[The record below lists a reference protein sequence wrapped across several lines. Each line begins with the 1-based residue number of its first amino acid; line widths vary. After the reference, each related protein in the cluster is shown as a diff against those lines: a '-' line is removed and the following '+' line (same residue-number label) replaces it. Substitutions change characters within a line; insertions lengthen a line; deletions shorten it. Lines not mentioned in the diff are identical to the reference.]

1 MINNF
6 FISFKVKLVSVVI
19 HLIFIA
25 VILTNCSNIQQRE
38 ADIVASVKGIGD
50 ISFNELQNHYRDYQF
65 DLKYRNNPEQ
75 GYQEALQS
83 LVLFKRKVADF
94 KREEMYENKK
104 LMNPI
109 QRYVNEEIR
118 RLYFEVE
125 YLGKYI
131 NEASI
136 TSYYQLINKEITY
149 QQLILNKYQNQNTNL
164 EISVESR
171 IDQILSEFNSGTEF
185 DTIVSK
191 YSEDITSNNNGLM
204 PPINWQN
211 GWLNST
217 NRAISSMNI
226 GDIEVLESESLYYII
241 KISDIKIID
250 IPQLNNIRPIIIKNL
265 REQYLDRALQ
275 EFAFMEDNIV
285 DTKDFEWN
293 EEAIKEIASW
303 SKDDSFF
310 LGRYK
315 NTINEAISLSNN
327 KTIIKYNLKDIKY
340 DDLLY
345 FLNDLLIPGIEKDIS
360 ENDLKNYIDE
370 AIRTDLIIQ
379 KAKDLGY
386 DEKILTE
393 NATDALEFQYQKI
406 YTIENVDNN
415 IPTANETILKEFYNE
430 HKDSLLYQ
438 YALTSIYVKLFD
450 EKSDALKMIENIN
463 AGESFEQAANRT
475 YKVKSFIKNKEGKIS
490 SYYSNEEPIFGNIA
504 FEMEP
509 NEIIGPINTYELDV
523 QKFAVIKSSRK
534 IKEKTPAF
542 NEIENLEK
550 RFETYHREQLN
561 QRVKD
566 VLASKYPVLT
576 FDDIIS
582 KNIKSGVYDKQ

>member
-1 MINNF
+1 M
-6 FISFKVKLVSVVI
+6 SFKVKLVSTVI
-19 HLIFIA
+19 HLIFTA
-25 VILTNCSNIQQRE
+25 VILTNCSNIQHRE

-65 DLKYRNNPEQ
+65 DLKYRDNPKQ

-94 KREEMYENKK
+94 KKEEMYENKK

-118 RLYFEVE
+118 RLYFEEE

-136 TSYYQLINKEITY
+136 TSYYQLMNKEITY
-149 QQLILNKYQNQNTNL
+149 QQLELNKFHNQNSNSETN
-164 EISVESR
+164 VKSR
-171 IDQILSEFNSGTEF
+171 IDQILSEINSGTDF
-185 DTIVSK
+185 NILVSR
-191 YSEDITSNNNGLM
+191 YSEDITNNNNGLM
-204 PPINWQN
+204 PPINWRN

-226 GDIEVLESESLYYII
+226 GDIEVLESESMYYII

-250 IPQLNNIRPIIIKNL
+250 IPQLNDIRPTIIKNL

-285 DTKDFEWN
+285 DTKDFKWN
-293 EEAIKEIASW
+293 EEAVKEITNW

-315 NTINEAISLSNN
+315 DTINEAINLSNN
-327 KTIIKYNLKDIKY
+327 KTIISNNLEEIKY

-345 FLNDLLIPGIEKDIS
+345 FLNDILIPGIEKDIS
-360 ENDLKNYIDE
+360 ENDLKNYIVE
-370 AIRTDLIIQ
+370 AIRTDLIIK

-386 DEKILTE
+386 DEKILTG

-406 YTIENVDNN
+406 YTIENVDNK
-415 IPTANETILKEFYNE
+415 IPTANDTFLKEFYNE

-438 YALTSIYVKLFD
+438 YALTSIYVKLFY
-450 EKSDALKMIENIN
+450 EKSEALKMIENIN

-490 SYYSNEEPIFGNIA
+490 SYYSKEEPILGNIA

-509 NEIIGPINTYELDV
+509 NEIIGPINTYELGI

-534 IKEKTPAF
+534 IEEKVPTF

-550 RFETYHREQLN
+550 LFEAYYREQLN

-566 VLASKYPVLT
+566 VLASKYPVIT

-582 KNIKSGVYDKQ
+582 KNIKNGIYDK

>member
-1 MINNF
+1 M
-6 FISFKVKLVSVVI
+6 SFKVKLVSTVI
-19 HLIFIA
+19 HLIFTA
-25 VILTNCSNIQQRE
+25 VILTNCSNIQHRE

-65 DLKYRNNPEQ
+65 DLKYRDNPKQ

-94 KREEMYENKK
+94 KKEEMYENKK

-118 RLYFEVE
+118 RLYFEEE

-136 TSYYQLINKEITY
+136 TSYYQLMNKEITY
-149 QQLILNKYQNQNTNL
+149 QQLVLNKFHNQNSNSETN
-164 EISVESR
+164 VKSR
-171 IDQILSEFNSGTEF
+171 IDQILSEINSGTDF
-185 DTIVSK
+185 DILVSR
-191 YSEDITSNNNGLM
+191 YSEDITNNNNGLM
-204 PPINWQN
+204 PPINWRN

-226 GDIEVLESESLYYII
+226 GDIEVLESESMYYII
-241 KISDIKIID
+241 KISDIKIVD
-250 IPQLNNIRPIIIKNL
+250 IPQLNDIRPTIIKNL

-285 DTKDFEWN
+285 DTKDFKWN
-293 EEAIKEIASW
+293 EEAVKEITNW

-310 LGRYK
+310 LGKYK
-315 NTINEAISLSNN
+315 DTINEAINLSNN
-327 KTIIKYNLKDIKY
+327 KTIISNNLEEIKY

-345 FLNDLLIPGIEKDIS
+345 FLNDILIPGIEKDIS
-360 ENDLKNYIDE
+360 ENDLKNYIVE
-370 AIRTDLIIQ
+370 AIRTDLIIK

-386 DEKILTE
+386 DEKILTG

-406 YTIENVDNN
+406 YTIENVDNK
-415 IPTANETILKEFYNE
+415 IPTANDTFLKEFYNE

-438 YALTSIYVKLFD
+438 YALTSIYVKLFY
-450 EKSDALKMIENIN
+450 EKSEALKMIENIN

-490 SYYSNEEPIFGNIA
+490 SYYSKEEPILGNIA

-509 NEIIGPINTYELDV
+509 NEIIGPINTYELGI

-534 IKEKTPAF
+534 IEEKVPTF

-550 RFETYHREQLN
+550 LFEAYYREQLN

-566 VLASKYPVLT
+566 VLASKYPVIT

-582 KNIKSGVYDKQ
+582 KNIKNGIYDKQ

>member
-1 MINNF
+1 M
-6 FISFKVKLVSVVI
+6 
-19 HLIFIA
+19 
-25 VILTNCSNIQQRE
+25 ILTNCSNIQQRE

-94 KREEMYENKK
+94 KREKMYENKK

-136 TSYYQLINKEITY
+136 TSYYQLMNKEVTY

-171 IDQILSEFNSGTEF
+171 IDQILSEFNSGTDF
-185 DTIVSK
+185 DILVSR

-204 PPINWQN
+204 PPINWRN

>member
-1 MINNF
+1 
-6 FISFKVKLVSVVI
+6 
-19 HLIFIA
+19 

-94 KREEMYENKK
+94 KNEEMYENKK
-104 LMNPI
+104 LMSPI

-136 TSYYQLINKEITY
+136 TSYYQLMNKEVTY

>member
-1 MINNF
+1 M
-6 FISFKVKLVSVVI
+6 SFKVKLVSTVI
-19 HLIFIA
+19 HLIFI
-25 VILTNCSNIQQRE
+25 VGILTNCSNIQQRE

-65 DLKYRNNPEQ
+65 DLKYRDNPEQ

-94 KREEMYENKK
+94 KNEEMYENKK
-104 LMNPI
+104 LMSPI

-118 RLYFEVE
+118 RLYFEEE

-149 QQLILNKYQNQNTNL
+149 QQLVLNKFYNQNTNP
-164 EISVESR
+164 EINVKSR
-171 IDQILSEFNSGTEF
+171 IDQILSEINSGTDF
-185 DTIVSK
+185 DILVSR

-204 PPINWQN
+204 PPINWRN

-226 GDIEVLESESLYYII
+226 GDIEVLESESMYYII

-250 IPQLNNIRPIIIKNL
+250 IPQLNDIRPIIIKNL

-285 DTKDFEWN
+285 DIKDFKWN
-293 EEAIKEIASW
+293 EEVIKEIAGW

-310 LGRYK
+310 LGKYK
-315 NTINEAISLSNN
+315 DTINEAINLSNN
-327 KTIIKYNLKDIKY
+327 KTIISNDLEDIRY

-345 FLNDLLIPGIEKDIS
+345 FLNDILIPGIEKDIS
-360 ENDLKNYIDE
+360 ENDLKNYIIE
-370 AIRTDLIIQ
+370 AIRTDLIIN

-386 DEKILTE
+386 NEKILTE

-406 YTIENVDNN
+406 YTIENIDNKL
-415 IPTANETILKEFYNE
+415 PTPNDTILKEFYNE

-450 EKSDALKMIENIN
+450 EKSEALKMIENIN

-475 YKVKSFIKNKEGKIS
+475 YKVKSFIKNKEGKIN

-523 QKFAVIKSSRK
+523 QKFAVIKSSR
-534 IKEKTPAF
+534 IIEEKVPTF

-550 RFETYHREQLN
+550 RFEAYYREQLN

-566 VLASKYPVLT
+566 VLASKYPVIM

-582 KNIKSGVYDKQ
+582 KNIESGVYDKQ

>member
-1 MINNF
+1 M
-6 FISFKVKLVSVVI
+6 SFKVKLVSTVI

-25 VILTNCSNIQQRE
+25 GILTNCSNIQQRE

-65 DLKYRNNPEQ
+65 DLKYRDNPEQ

-94 KREEMYENKK
+94 KKEEMYENKK
-104 LMNPI
+104 LMSPI

-118 RLYFEVE
+118 RLYFEEE

-149 QQLILNKYQNQNTNL
+149 QQLVLNKFYNQNTIP
-164 EISVESR
+164 EINVKSR
-171 IDQILSEFNSGTEF
+171 IDQILSEINSGTDF
-185 DTIVSK
+185 DILVSR

-204 PPINWQN
+204 PPINWRN

-226 GDIEVLESESLYYII
+226 GDIEVLESESMYYII

-250 IPQLNNIRPIIIKNL
+250 IPQLNDIRTTIIKNL

-285 DTKDFEWN
+285 DTKDFKWN
-293 EEAIKEIASW
+293 EEAIKEIVSW

-310 LGRYK
+310 LGKYK
-315 NTINEAISLSNN
+315 DTINEAINLSNN
-327 KTIIKYNLKDIKY
+327 KTIISNNLEDIRY

-345 FLNDLLIPGIEKDIS
+345 FLNDILIPGIEKDIS
-360 ENDLKNYIDE
+360 ENDLKNYIIE
-370 AIRTDLIIQ
+370 AIRTDLIIN

-406 YTIENVDNN
+406 YTIENVDNK
-415 IPTANETILKEFYNE
+415 IPTANDAILKEFYNE

-450 EKSDALKMIENIN
+450 GKSEALKMIENIN

-490 SYYSNEEPIFGNIA
+490 SYYSKEEPILGNIA

-509 NEIIGPINTYELDV
+509 NEIIGPIDTYELGI

-534 IKEKTPAF
+534 IKEKVPTF

-550 RFETYHREQLN
+550 LFEAYYREQLN

-566 VLASKYPVLT
+566 VLASKYPVIT
-576 FDDIIS
+576 FDDIIK

>member
-1 MINNF
+1 M
-6 FISFKVKLVSVVI
+6 SFKVKLVSTVI
-19 HLIFIA
+19 HLIFTA
-25 VILTNCSNIQQRE
+25 VILTNCSNIQHRE

-65 DLKYRNNPEQ
+65 DLKYRDNPKQ

-94 KREEMYENKK
+94 KKEEMYENKK

-118 RLYFEVE
+118 RLYFEEE

-136 TSYYQLINKEITY
+136 TSYYQLMNKEITY
-149 QQLILNKYQNQNTNL
+149 QQLVLNKFHNQNSNSETN
-164 EISVESR
+164 VKSR
-171 IDQILSEFNSGTEF
+171 IDQILSEINSGTDF
-185 DTIVSK
+185 DILVSR
-191 YSEDITSNNNGLM
+191 YSEDITNNNNGLM
-204 PPINWQN
+204 PPINWRN

-226 GDIEVLESESLYYII
+226 GDIEVLESESMYYII

-250 IPQLNNIRPIIIKNL
+250 IPQLNDIRQTIIKNL

-285 DTKDFEWN
+285 DTKDFKWN
-293 EEAIKEIASW
+293 EEAVKEITNW

-315 NTINEAISLSNN
+315 DTINEAINLSNN
-327 KTIIKYNLKDIKY
+327 KTIISNNLEEIKY

-345 FLNDLLIPGIEKDIS
+345 FLNDILIPGIEKDIS
-360 ENDLKNYIDE
+360 ENDLKNYIVE
-370 AIRTDLIIQ
+370 AIRTDLIIK

-386 DEKILTE
+386 DEKILTG

-406 YTIENVDNN
+406 YTIENVDNK
-415 IPTANETILKEFYNE
+415 IPTANDTFLKEFYNE

-438 YALTSIYVKLFD
+438 YALTSIYVKLFY
-450 EKSDALKMIENIN
+450 EKSEALKMIENIN

-490 SYYSNEEPIFGNIA
+490 SYYSKEEPILGNIA

-509 NEIIGPINTYELDV
+509 NEIIGPINTYELGI

-534 IKEKTPAF
+534 IEEKVPTF

-550 RFETYHREQLN
+550 LFEAYYREQLN

-566 VLASKYPVLT
+566 VLASKYPVIT

-582 KNIKSGVYDKQ
+582 KNIKNGIYDKQ

>member
-1 MINNF
+1 M
-6 FISFKVKLVSVVI
+6 SFKVKLVSTVI

-25 VILTNCSNIQQRE
+25 GILTNCSNIQQRE

-65 DLKYRNNPEQ
+65 DLKYRDNPEQ

-94 KREEMYENKK
+94 KNEEMYENKK
-104 LMNPI
+104 LMSPI

-118 RLYFEVE
+118 RLYFEEE

-149 QQLILNKYQNQNTNL
+149 QQLVLNKFYNQNTNPD
-164 EISVESR
+164 INVKSR
-171 IDQILSEFNSGTEF
+171 IDQILSEINSGTDF
-185 DTIVSK
+185 DILVSR

-204 PPINWQN
+204 PPINWRN

-226 GDIEVLESESLYYII
+226 GDIEVLESESMYYII

-250 IPQLNNIRPIIIKNL
+250 IPQLNDIRPIIIKNL

-285 DTKDFEWN
+285 DIKDFKWN
-293 EEAIKEIASW
+293 EEVIKEIAGW

-310 LGRYK
+310 LGKYK
-315 NTINEAISLSNN
+315 DTINEAINLSNN
-327 KTIIKYNLKDIKY
+327 KTIISNDLEDIRY

-345 FLNDLLIPGIEKDIS
+345 FLNDILIPGIEKDIS
-360 ENDLKNYIDE
+360 ENDLKNYIIE
-370 AIRTDLIIQ
+370 AIRTDLIIN

-386 DEKILTE
+386 NEKILTE

-406 YTIENVDNN
+406 YTIENIDNKL
-415 IPTANETILKEFYNE
+415 PTPNDTILKEFYNE

-450 EKSDALKMIENIN
+450 EKSEALKMIENIN

-475 YKVKSFIKNKEGKIS
+475 YKVKSFIKNKEGKIN

-523 QKFAVIKSSRK
+523 QKFAVIKSSR
-534 IKEKTPAF
+534 IIEEKVPTF

-550 RFETYHREQLN
+550 RFEAYYREQLN

-566 VLASKYPVLT
+566 VLASKYPVIT
-576 FDDIIS
+576 FNDIIS

>member
-1 MINNF
+1 M
-6 FISFKVKLVSVVI
+6 SFKVKLVSTVI

-25 VILTNCSNIQQRE
+25 GILTNCSNIQQRE

-65 DLKYRNNPEQ
+65 DLKYRDNPEQ

-94 KREEMYENKK
+94 KKEEMYENKK
-104 LMNPI
+104 LMSPI

-118 RLYFEVE
+118 RLYFEEE

-149 QQLILNKYQNQNTNL
+149 QQLVLNKFYNQNTIP
-164 EISVESR
+164 EINVKSR
-171 IDQILSEFNSGTEF
+171 IDQILSEINSGTDF
-185 DTIVSK
+185 DILVSR

-204 PPINWQN
+204 PPINWRN

-226 GDIEVLESESLYYII
+226 GDIEVLESESMYYII

-250 IPQLNNIRPIIIKNL
+250 IPQLNDIRTTIIKNL

-285 DTKDFEWN
+285 DTKDFKWN
-293 EEAIKEIASW
+293 EEAIKEIVGW

-310 LGRYK
+310 LGKYK
-315 NTINEAISLSNN
+315 DTINEAINLSNN
-327 KTIIKYNLKDIKY
+327 KTIISNNLEDIRY

-345 FLNDLLIPGIEKDIS
+345 FLNDILIPGIEKDIS
-360 ENDLKNYIDE
+360 ENDLKNYIIE
-370 AIRTDLIIQ
+370 AIRTDLIIN

-406 YTIENVDNN
+406 YTIENVDNK
-415 IPTANETILKEFYNE
+415 IPTANDAILKEFYNE

-450 EKSDALKMIENIN
+450 GKSEALKMIENIN

-490 SYYSNEEPIFGNIA
+490 SYYSKEEPILGNIA

-509 NEIIGPINTYELDV
+509 NEIIGPIDTYELGI

-534 IKEKTPAF
+534 IKEKVPTF

-550 RFETYHREQLN
+550 LFEAYYREQLN

-566 VLASKYPVLT
+566 VLASKYPVIT
-576 FDDIIS
+576 FDDIIK

>member
-1 MINNF
+1 M
-6 FISFKVKLVSVVI
+6 SFKVKLVSTVI
-19 HLIFIA
+19 HLIFTA
-25 VILTNCSNIQQRE
+25 VILTNCSNIQHRE

-65 DLKYRNNPEQ
+65 DLKYRDNPKQ

-94 KREEMYENKK
+94 KKEEMYENKK

-118 RLYFEVE
+118 RLYFEEE

-136 TSYYQLINKEITY
+136 TSYYQLMNKEITY
-149 QQLILNKYQNQNTNL
+149 QQLVLNKFHNQNTNS
-164 EISVESR
+164 ETNVKSR
-171 IDQILSEFNSGTEF
+171 IDQILSEINSGTDF
-185 DTIVSK
+185 DILVSR
-191 YSEDITSNNNGLM
+191 YSEDITNNNNGLM
-204 PPINWQN
+204 PPINWRN

-226 GDIEVLESESLYYII
+226 GDIEVLESESMYYII

-250 IPQLNNIRPIIIKNL
+250 IPQLNDIRPTIIKNL

-285 DTKDFEWN
+285 DTKDFKWN
-293 EEAIKEIASW
+293 EEAVKEITNW

-315 NTINEAISLSNN
+315 DTINEAINLSNN
-327 KTIIKYNLKDIKY
+327 KTIISNNLEEIKY

-345 FLNDLLIPGIEKDIS
+345 FLNDILIPGIEKDIS
-360 ENDLKNYIDE
+360 ENDLKNYIVE
-370 AIRTDLIIQ
+370 AIRTDLIIK

-386 DEKILTE
+386 DEKILTG

-406 YTIENVDNN
+406 YTIENVDNK
-415 IPTANETILKEFYNE
+415 IPTANDTFLKEFYNE

-438 YALTSIYVKLFD
+438 YALTSIYVKLFY
-450 EKSDALKMIENIN
+450 EKSEALKMIENIN

-490 SYYSNEEPIFGNIA
+490 SYYSKEEPILGNIA

-509 NEIIGPINTYELDV
+509 NEIIGPINTYELGI

-534 IKEKTPAF
+534 IEEKVPTF

-550 RFETYHREQLN
+550 LFEAYYREQLN

-566 VLASKYPVLT
+566 VLASKYPVIT

-582 KNIKSGVYDKQ
+582 KNIKNGIYDKQ

>member
-1 MINNF
+1 M
-6 FISFKVKLVSVVI
+6 SFKVKLVSTVI
-19 HLIFIA
+19 HLIFTA
-25 VILTNCSNIQQRE
+25 VILTNCSNIQHRE
-38 ADIVASVKGIGD
+38 ADIVASVKSIGD

-65 DLKYRNNPEQ
+65 DLKYRDNPKQ

-94 KREEMYENKK
+94 KREKMYENKK

-118 RLYFEVE
+118 KLYFEEE

-136 TSYYQLINKEITY
+136 TSYYQLMNKEISY
-149 QQLILNKYQNQNTNL
+149 QQLVLNKFHNQNTNS
-164 EISVESR
+164 ETNVKSR
-171 IDQILSEFNSGTEF
+171 IDQILTEINSGTDF
-185 DTIVSK
+185 DLLVSR
-191 YSEDITSNNNGLM
+191 YSEDITNNNNGLM
-204 PPINWQN
+204 PPINWRN

-226 GDIEVLESESLYYII
+226 GDIEVLESESMYYII

-250 IPQLNNIRPIIIKNL
+250 IPQLNDIRPTIIKNL

-285 DTKDFEWN
+285 DTKDFKWN
-293 EEAIKEIASW
+293 EKAVKEIANW

-315 NTINEAISLSNN
+315 DTINEAINLSNN
-327 KTIIKYNLKDIKY
+327 KTIISNNLEEIKY

-360 ENDLKNYIDE
+360 ENDLKNYIVE
-370 AIRTDLIIQ
+370 AIRTDLIIK
-379 KAKDLGY
+379 KAKDLGF

-406 YTIENVDNN
+406 YTIENVDNK
-415 IPTANETILKEFYNE
+415 IPTANDTILKEFYNE

-450 EKSDALKMIENIN
+450 EKSEALKMIENIN

-490 SYYSNEEPIFGNIA
+490 SYYSKEEPILGNIA

-509 NEIIGPINTYELDV
+509 NEIIGPINTYELGI

-534 IKEKTPAF
+534 IEEK
-542 NEIENLEK
+542 
-550 RFETYHREQLN
+550 
-561 QRVKD
+561 
-566 VLASKYPVLT
+566 SLT
-576 FDDIIS
+576 V
-582 KNIKSGVYDKQ
+582 SGPRLYTLSLI

>member
-1 MINNF
+1 
-6 FISFKVKLVSVVI
+6 
-19 HLIFIA
+19 
-25 VILTNCSNIQQRE
+25 VILTNCSNIQHRE
-38 ADIVASVKGIGD
+38 ADIVASVKSIGD

-65 DLKYRNNPEQ
+65 DLKYRDNPKQ

-94 KREEMYENKK
+94 KREKMYENKK

-118 RLYFEVE
+118 KLYFEEE

-136 TSYYQLINKEITY
+136 TSYYQLMNKEISY
-149 QQLILNKYQNQNTNL
+149 QQLVLNKFHNQNTNS
-164 EISVESR
+164 ETNVKSR
-171 IDQILSEFNSGTEF
+171 IDQILTEINSGTDF
-185 DTIVSK
+185 DLLVSR
-191 YSEDITSNNNGLM
+191 YSEDITNNNNGLM
-204 PPINWQN
+204 PPINWRN

-226 GDIEVLESESLYYII
+226 GDIEVLESESMYYII

-250 IPQLNNIRPIIIKNL
+250 IPQLNDIRPTIIKNL

-285 DTKDFEWN
+285 DTKDFKWN
-293 EEAIKEIASW
+293 EEAVKEIANW

-315 NTINEAISLSNN
+315 DTINEAINLSNN
-327 KTIIKYNLKDIKY
+327 KTIISNNLEEIKY

-360 ENDLKNYIDE
+360 ENDLKNYIVE
-370 AIRTDLIIQ
+370 AIRTDLIIK
-379 KAKDLGY
+379 KAKDLGF

-406 YTIENVDNN
+406 YTIENVDNK
-415 IPTANETILKEFYNE
+415 IPTANDTILKEFYNE

-450 EKSDALKMIENIN
+450 EKSEALKMIENIN

-490 SYYSNEEPIFGNIA
+490 SYYSKEEPILGNIA

-509 NEIIGPINTYELDV
+509 NEIIGPINTYELGI

-534 IKEKTPAF
+534 IEEKVPTF

-550 RFETYHREQLN
+550 LFEAYYREQLN

-566 VLASKYPVLT
+566 VLASKYPVIT
-576 FDDIIS
+576 FNDIIS
-582 KNIKSGVYDKQ
+582 KNIKNGIYDKQ